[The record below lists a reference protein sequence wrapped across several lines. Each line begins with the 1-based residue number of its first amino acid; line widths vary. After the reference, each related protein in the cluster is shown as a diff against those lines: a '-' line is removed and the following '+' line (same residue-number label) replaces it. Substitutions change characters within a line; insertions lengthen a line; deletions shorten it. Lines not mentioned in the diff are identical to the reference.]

1 LENFLRK
8 VLIWISC
15 KQNWE
20 RWQYDKAS
28 MKWTTSQCAHWWRWF
43 CQWIDLESERCTRVT
58 EPHVKF
64 HERQEFITLWY
75 NVLFVSIWRSNASGS
90 IVRKNSLLQTVHCT
104 ELTHKICYVVSQHPL
119 YGCHILIDGLAWK
132 LVDDIMNTWSDR
144 IFLCFAF
151 ISNSVTNFKV
161 GFCCLMC
168 MSTVVLLGVFSAWIK
183 LNTTHQYK
191 IWNTCFVAN
200 FLCYNTAKYF

>member
-1 LENFLRK
+1 MVYCVDDRIFIENLYKFKNYNAKNLLDNFLRK

-28 MKWTTSQCAHWWRWF
+28 MKRTTSQCAHWWRWF

-75 NVLFVSIWRSNASGS
+75 NVLFVSIWRSNASGCA
-90 IVRKNSLLQTVHCT
+90 Q
-104 ELTHKICYVVSQHPL
+104 ELT
-119 YGCHILIDGLAWK
+119 
-132 LVDDIMNTWSDR
+132 
-144 IFLCFAF
+144 
-151 ISNSVTNFKV
+151 VTNCALHRTRTQNLLRCFPASAVWMSYFNWWSCVKASGRHYEHLIWSYFSVLCVHFK
-161 GFCCLMC
+161 
-168 MSTVVLLGVFSAWIK
+168 FSD
-183 LNTTHQYK
+183 
-191 IWNTCFVAN
+191 
-200 FLCYNTAKYF
+200 